1 MGRLVAY
8 TANRRDGLEA
18 ALRFERHALRPPATK
33 SEAAW
38 GIAFYQGDEV
48 LHKKRPLPAGSA
60 PEWTDLGGGVSTDC
74 ALMHL
79 REPTVGD
86 FRTENTHPFRFRRWT
101 FAHQGT
107 VSAFAELRE
116 GLLDGLPDFLRR
128 NVRGETDSELF
139 FHHVLSGLHRRGALE
154 VATPAREQVIA
165 ALSESAATLR
175 AMAREHSSDP
185 SGLTCVL
192 TDGHLTL
199 GLCEGA
205 PLYYVER
212 RGPLPNDE
220 PSPRPGSP
228 QHAAVLRYVMVTTGS
243 APPMNYQSV
252 PRGGVVVVDRDLNV
266 DVSIPHG

>member
-18 ALRFERHALRPPATK
+18 ALRFERHALQPPVTK

-48 LHKKRPLPAGSA
+48 LHKKRPLPAGST
-60 PEWTDLGGGVSTDC
+60 PEWAELGGGVTTDC

-107 VSAFAELRE
+107 VAAFAALRE
-116 GLLDGLPDFLRR
+116 GLLEGLPDFLRR
-128 NVRGETDSELF
+128 NIHGETDSELF
-139 FHHVLSGLHRRGALE
+139 FHHVLSGLHRRGALD
-154 VATPAREQVIA
+154 VSTPARELAVAALRESAA
-165 ALSESAATLR
+165 ALSSLG
-175 AMAREHSSDP
+175 REHSEDP
-185 SGLTCVL
+185 GGLTCVL

-199 GLCEGA
+199 GLCQGV
-205 PLYYVER
+205 PLYFVER

-220 PSPRPGSP
+220 RSPRPSSP
-228 QHAAVLRYVMVTTGS
+228 QHAAVLRYVMVTSGAT
-243 APPMNYQSV
+243 PPMNYQAV
-252 PRGGVVVVDRDLNV
+252 PQGSVVVVDRDLNV
-266 DVSIPHG
+266 DVGKAHG